1 MNNFTSRLCD
11 PEKDQDAVTDML
23 YAIKDDLC
31 LANREAARKIAT
43 LCFEKGGVIG
53 VYDGALLCSMG
64 GFFYGEP
71 EQDFSNKEVGF
82 IYVAGILPDY
92 RLSRVFFRGLV
103 FTLQAFAAIGFQ
115 EFRLQARASD
125 PYTNGLYGRFAA
137 RLGEG
142 KSLRGDPVIT
152 YGGPVDDAL
161 AFLQRGM
168 RWSHLARR
176 ADSVVTAVP

>member
-1 MNNFTSRLCD
+1 MSNFTSRLCD
-11 PEKDQDAVTDML
+11 QEKDQEAVTNML

-31 LANREAARKIAT
+31 LPNREAAQKIAT
-43 LCFEKGGVIG
+43 LCFEKGGVMG
-53 VYDGALLCSMG
+53 VYDGALLCGMG

-71 EQDFSNKEVGF
+71 EQDFRNKEVGF
-82 IYVAGILPDY
+82 IYVAGILPEY
-92 RLSRVFFRGLV
+92 RLTRVFFRGLV
-103 FTLQAFAAIGFQ
+103 FTLQTFAAIGLQ

-152 YGGPVDDAL
+152 YGGPVDEAL
-161 AFLQRGM
+161 DRLQRKM
-168 RWSHLARR
+168 RRPHLSRR
-176 ADSVVTAVP
+176 TDSVLTAVP